1 MGIIPGEK
9 ILSRV
14 NFKKKFNFEK
24 LNSLCADSIKKINR
38 FVNAQRVLQV
48 ILEEQ
53 LLVDGFTGKKSKE
66 AAGYQK
72 AIDFLK
78 GRELEIRE
86 MSKAAKQKTDAD

>member
-1 MGIIPGEK
+1 M
-9 ILSRV
+9 LR
-14 NFKKKFNFEK
+14 FNQK
-24 LNSLCADSIKKINR
+24 NQINR
-38 FVNAQRVLQV
+38 FVNAQRVLQ

-86 MSKAAKQKTDAD
+86 MRKAAKQNKKTDAD

>member
-1 MGIIPGEK
+1 M
-9 ILSRV
+9 RR
-14 NFKKKFNFEK
+14 FNQK
-24 LNSLCADSIKKINR
+24 NQINR

-53 LLVDGFTGKKSKE
+53 LLVDGFTVKKSKE

-78 GRELEIRE
+78 GRELEIQE

>member
-1 MGIIPGEK
+1 MSGV
-9 ILSRV
+9 S
-14 NFKKKFNFEK
+14 KKKFNFEK

-78 GRELEIRE
+78 GCELETALKACACDIAFSVRFKQSR
-86 MSKAAKQKTDAD
+86 MS

>member
-1 MGIIPGEK
+1 M
-9 ILSRV
+9 LR
-14 NFKKKFNFEK
+14 FNQK
-24 LNSLCADSIKKINR
+24 NQINR
-38 FVNAQRVLQV
+38 FVNAQRVLQ

-72 AIDFLK
+72 AIGFLK

-86 MSKAAKQKTDAD
+86 MSN

>member
-1 MGIIPGEK
+1 MTGNNEQTTTDGYPLVLK
-9 ILSRV
+9 IKITMRR
-14 NFKKKFNFEK
+14 FNQK
-24 LNSLCADSIKKINR
+24 NQINR

-53 LLVDGFTGKKSKE
+53 LLVDGFRGKKSKE

-78 GRELEIRE
+78 GLELEI
-86 MSKAAKQKTDAD
+86 

>member
-1 MGIIPGEK
+1 M
-9 ILSRV
+9 RR
-14 NFKKKFNFEK
+14 FNQK
-24 LNSLCADSIKKINR
+24 NHINR

-86 MSKAAKQKTDAD
+86 MSKAAQQNQKTDAD

>member
-1 MGIIPGEK
+1 M
-9 ILSRV
+9 RR
-14 NFKKKFNFEK
+14 FNQK
-24 LNSLCADSIKKINR
+24 NQINR
-38 FVNAQRVLQV
+38 FVNAQKVLQV

-53 LLVDGFTGKKSKE
+53 LLVDWFTGKKSKE

-86 MSKAAKQKTDAD
+86 MSKAA